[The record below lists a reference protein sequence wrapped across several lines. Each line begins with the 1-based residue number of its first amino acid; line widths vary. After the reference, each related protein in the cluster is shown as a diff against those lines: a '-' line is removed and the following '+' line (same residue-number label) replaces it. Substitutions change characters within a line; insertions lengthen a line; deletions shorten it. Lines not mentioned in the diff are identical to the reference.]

1 MQHLNDLIECL
12 PSINSSRSL
21 SELNGILDKYTKILD
36 FVNSYNE
43 NYKRATSVYYTDI
56 NTIRD
61 NIQESLYAESQKGKN
76 TAFENARNELK
87 KDIQALAILIKP
99 QEELVE
105 FSMIFKKALRNFR
118 YIG

>member
-1 MQHLNDLIECL
+1 MKEQLQHLNDLLESL
-12 PSINSSRSL
+12 PSIHSCRCF
-21 SELNGILDKYTKILD
+21 SELSGILNKYTRILD

-61 NIQESLYAESQKGKN
+61 NIQTSLYGDSQREKSMS
-76 TAFENARNELK
+76 FENARNDLK

-105 FSMIFKKALRNFR
+105 MAI
-118 YIG
+118 